1 MSTEPLPAQGELD
14 EKVENAKPVDET
26 DSDVSQPSG
35 WKPKTGG
42 DDEGPTVSKTD
53 GEDPS
58 NMMGGGGR

>member
-1 MSTEPLPAQGELD
+1 MSTEPLPAQDELD
-14 EKVENAKPVDET
+14 EKIENAEPIDET
-26 DSDVSQPSG
+26 TSDVSQPSG
-35 WKPKTGG
+35 WKPKMGG